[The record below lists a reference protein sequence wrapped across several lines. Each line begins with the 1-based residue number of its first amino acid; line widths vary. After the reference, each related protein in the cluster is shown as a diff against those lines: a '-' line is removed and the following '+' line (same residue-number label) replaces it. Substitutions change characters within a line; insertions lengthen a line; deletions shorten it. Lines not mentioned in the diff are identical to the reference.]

1 MLATTIGFNA
11 SEIQA
16 IQQQIGPYQTSSY
29 QQVVAN
35 KVNRASNKLLKW
47 DAMANK
53 IQEVND
59 KNELLA
65 QERDVALKIKLDKAM
80 KLKSESIKFQQKET
94 MLRAK

>member
-1 MLATTIGFNA
+1 M
-11 SEIQA
+11 
-16 IQQQIGPYQTSSY
+16 
-29 QQVVAN
+29 
-35 KVNRASNKLLKW
+35 NRASNKLLKW